1 MKSNDQE
8 MFKIKASLEPK
19 MNKGSFS
26 RQEAPLIPIH
36 GMIKQTISQPKDI
49 SRQLSVPQDPPDF
62 SISPLKLQK
71 IEMVQVIEP
80 TLPKN
85 ANNRPNINFEN
96 FNK

>member
-8 MFKIKASLEPK
+8 MFKMKASLEPK

-49 SRQLSVPQDPPDF
+49 SRQLSVPPDL

-85 ANNRPNINFEN
+85 TDKIKRPVVNFEN